1 MNDEQRGAKLRE
13 QITKGAG
20 ATSFLNN
27 SEYQASREIMKQ
39 ELFTEFTKTKYT
51 QSSERDEIWRKMQ
64 SLEWV
69 HQRMERLARDG
80 RQAESL
86 LKRLINAITG
96 KNND

>member
-1 MNDEQRGAKLRE
+1 MNEEQRGAKLRE
-13 QITKGAG
+13 QIDKGSK
-20 ATSFLNN
+20 ATSFINN
-27 SEYQASREIMKQ
+27 VEYKASREIMKK
-39 ELFTEFTKTKYT
+39 ELFTEFTKTKYQ

-64 SLEWV
+64 ALDWV
-69 HQRMERLARDG
+69 HQRMTRVARDG